1 LFTANDVKEL
11 QMKTVLITGC
21 SSGFGLDLAR
31 YFLERDWKVV
41 ATMRTPREDLLP
53 RSEHLRVLALDVTDA
68 QSIRQAVAAAGPI
81 DVLVN
86 NAGIGMLGAVE
97 GIPLDAA
104 REIFE
109 TNTLGT
115 IAMTQAVLP
124 QFRQRQA
131 GHIINLTSSVT
142 LKPLTLLAVYTAS
155 KAAVNAFSE
164 CLALELAP
172 FNVRVSV
179 VLPGRAPETSF
190 GSNAQAR
197 VIIPEEYAELAKG
210 VFAELTK
217 PTEITRSIDV
227 SEAVWRAATDPTA
240 PLHIAAGE
248 DAVALM

>member
-1 LFTANDVKEL
+1 
-11 QMKTVLITGC
+11 
-21 SSGFGLDLAR
+21 
-31 YFLERDWKVV
+31 
-41 ATMRTPREDLLP
+41 
-53 RSEHLRVLALDVTDA
+53 
-68 QSIRQAVAAAGPI
+68 
-81 DVLVN
+81 
-86 NAGIGMLGAVE
+86 
-97 GIPLDAA
+97 
-104 REIFE
+104 
-109 TNTLGT
+109 
-115 IAMTQAVLP
+115 
-124 QFRQRQA
+124 
-131 GHIINLTSSVT
+131 VT